1 MGTLYLMGLEDRV
14 DLARTRIDR
23 VIMRLRSAREHSQ
36 VESVEQALNHATD
49 ELQDISEL
57 IGR

>member
-1 MGTLYLMGLEDRV
+1 MGSLYLMGLEDRV

-23 VIMRLRSAREHSQ
+23 VVLKLRSAREHGQ
-36 VESVEQALNHATD
+36 PDAVDQALSLAA

>member
-23 VIMRLRSAREHSQ
+23 VLLRLRSVRERGNP
-36 VESVEQALNHATD
+36 EAVEQVLSSATD